1 MMLFMKKVRP
11 EEDVKLDAEILR
23 LEENLKTL
31 SVMDD
36 QYEPTVAALEKLY
49 SIRQSREESLERC
62 KKERRS
68 RGETIAKI
76 GTNIAIVGISAIG
89 LFLTYKIDRSDEIVR
104 NKATQGFF
112 NKIFPPKV

>member
-11 EEDVKLDAEILR
+11 EEDVKVDAEVLR
-23 LEENLKTL
+23 VEENLRTL

-68 RGETIAKI
+68 KGETIAKI
-76 GTNIAIVGISAIG
+76 GTNIAMVGITAIG
-89 LFLTYKIDRSDEIVR
+89 MFLTYKIDRSDEIVR
-104 NKATQGFF
+104 NKATHGD
-112 NKIFPPKV
+112 